1 MWESRVG
8 FKTGPSAGK
17 PPTVASVP
25 TFASRLVWGL
35 VAAVVIGAALLVL
48 SVVRPNRGVDELA
61 ETPRVVLVAMS
72 GTPDQPGFAGFL
84 AILNPSS
91 RVVKVVPVPGTLPVV
106 TAKDPL
112 WSEAP
117 RLAPKQIASVVGR
130 DLHIPVS
137 GYFIVDAPEAQAVL
151 AALTAS
157 APGWPPELTS
167 DQLLR
172 SLGWPYGVPGA
183 QGQLKAL
190 EAIITGLPELP
201 PSQNPVLNVA
211 LKASHT
217 NLSLYQMF
225 MLATY
230 IRGDTLQLE
239 TTKGVAG
246 G

>member
-17 PPTVASVP
+17 PPTVAAVP
-25 TFASRLVWGL
+25 TVAARLLWGL
-35 VAAVVIGAALLVL
+35 VAAVVIGAVLLVF

-72 GTPDQPGFAGFL
+72 GTADQPGFAGFL
-84 AILNPSS
+84 AVLNPAS

-117 RLAPKQIASVVGR
+117 RLAPKQIASIVGR
-130 DLHIPVS
+130 DLDIPVS

-151 AALTAS
+151 AALATS
-157 APGWPPELTS
+157 APGWPADLTANR
-167 DQLLR
+167 LLA
-172 SLGWPYGVPGA
+172 SLGWPHGVPGA
-183 QGQLKAL
+183 QGQIEAL

-201 PSQNPVLNVA
+201 PSQNPILTAA

-230 IRGDTLQLE
+230 IRGDTLQLVGMN
-239 TTKGVAG
+239 GVRG
-246 G
+246 R

>member
-1 MWESRVG
+1 MG

-25 TFASRLVWGL
+25 TFASRLLWGL
-35 VAAVVIGAALLVL
+35 VAAVLVGAVLLVL

-72 GTPDQPGFAGFL
+72 GTPEQPGFAGFL
-84 AILNPSS
+84 AILNPAS

-106 TAKDPL
+106 APSDPL

-117 RLAPKQIASVVGR
+117 RLTPRQIAAVVGR

-151 AALTAS
+151 SALAAS
-157 APGWPPELTS
+157 APGWPAHLTS

-172 SLGWPYGVPGA
+172 ALGWPYGIPGA
-183 QGQLKAL
+183 QGQLDAL
-190 EAIITGLPELP
+190 QAIITGLPELP
-201 PSQNPVLNVA
+201 PSQDPLLNVA

-230 IRGDTLQLE
+230 IRGDTLELAPA
-239 TTKGVAG
+239 KGVG
-246 G
+246 R